1 MTSGRTLR
9 GWLAARPVKDSL
21 LLRSRIAWG
30 DRDAAEAAVWGRWF
44 FGEPP
49 PPPSGPSIVQ
59 TAGAAVYGSIIS
71 ATFPAPV
78 TPGNSI
84 VVLFDNATTYN
95 APPAGCSDDQGNAYT
110 LDATLGPERHG
121 YGDDYTVYVYRAHAV
136 SNAMQTVGV
145 SFVGGVSHAANI
157 YAFEIS
163 GLADAPPADTFSAS
177 LVAGAGGTIGLTAAH
192 ARSVSLGAVRT
203 AGGYTVT
210 PDGGASVIEPYT
222 PPVYEFGIWRNNMAA
237 GDVSLS
243 FTLSAAAT
251 KALFGVLYEGAA
263 AGGGSIQGGLSS
275 TLTGTSASA
284 SAALSIR
291 AQGGI
296 GLATLTA
303 SAGASLSLRASG
315 AAALGQAT
323 LAAAGELQA
332 STLSGSLSAT
342 LGQAWASAAAALDLR
357 GALGASVLDPA
368 VLSSAAALAVGGQA
382 SVTLAA
388 ATASGLGTLAVR
400 GQLAGVLQEVSAGA
414 SGSLPIGGDGAGVL
428 GAAALAAL
436 GRVQLAATLAGA
448 LDPVQAAAAGAAGL
462 TGQGAAS
469 LGDAQAAAF
478 GRLSLRAQGGVA
490 LAPAVSDGEAALRLA
505 AQMSAGQL
513 AGASCAA
520 GARLAVRA
528 QGVDGVLGEALCAA
542 EAVVS
547 DPGLSLAAIEALAA
561 AVWAQPLP
569 LPASAPPYVPGPG
582 TLSAAEI
589 ARAVHSIWARTL
601 P

>member
-1 MTSGRTLR
+1 MTTGRTLR

-49 PPPSGPSIVQ
+49 QPPSGPSIVQ

-121 YGDDYTVYVYRAHAV
+121 YGDDYTVYVYRAQAV
-136 SNAMQTVGV
+136 TNAVQTVGV
-145 SFVGGVSHAANI
+145 GFVGGGSHAANI

-177 LVAGAGGTIGLTAAH
+177 LVAGAGGTIGLTAAQ

-203 AGGYTVT
+203 AGSYTVT

-222 PPVYEFGIWRNNMAA
+222 PPVYEFGIWRNSTAA
-237 GDVSLS
+237 GDASLS
-243 FTLSAAAT
+243 FTLSASAT

-263 AGGGSIQGGLSS
+263 AGGGPIQGGLSS
-275 TLTGTSASA
+275 TLTGASASA
-284 SAALSIR
+284 SAALSIQ
-291 AQGGI
+291 AQGGM

-303 SAGASLSLRASG
+303 SAGASLSLRA
-315 AAALGQAT
+315 
-323 LAAAGELQA
+323 
-332 STLSGSLSAT
+332 
-342 LGQAWASAAAALDLR
+342 
-357 GALGASVLDPA
+357 
-368 VLSSAAALAVGGQA
+368 
-382 SVTLAA
+382 
-388 ATASGLGTLAVR
+388 
-400 GQLAGVLQEVSAGA
+400 
-414 SGSLPIGGDGAGVL
+414 
-428 GAAALAAL
+428 
-436 GRVQLAATLAGA
+436 
-448 LDPVQAAAAGAAGL
+448 
-462 TGQGAAS
+462 
-469 LGDAQAAAF
+469 
-478 GRLSLRAQGGVA
+478 QGGAA

-513 AGASCAA
+513 SGASCAA

-528 QGVDGVLGEALCAA
+528 QGGDGVLGEALCSA
-542 EAVVS
+542 EGVVS

-569 LPASAPPYVPGPG
+569 LPASPPPYVPGPR
-582 TLSAAEI
+582 TLSAAEL
-589 ARAVHSIWARTL
+589 ARAVHAIWARTL